1 MILEAILHSLI
12 KTRCDVLESNP
23 ALLKKTAGGVGG
35 GAAPPPVANTTS
47 FRRVLMGS
55 VSAARMILEASVHSS
70 QKCRGPVGSVCKQKA
85 CTLSFE
91 KFLYHNCMCLTQF
104 LLLAQPFPLA
114 STRSLSHALMGSVFA
129 GRKDDASMCLTQFFL
144 MVRCS

>member
-1 MILEAILHSLI
+1 MGSVSAGRMILEAI
-12 KTRCDVLESNP
+12 
-23 ALLKKTAGGVGG
+23 
-35 GAAPPPVANTTS
+35 
-47 FRRVLMGS
+47 
-55 VSAARMILEASVHSS
+55 VHSS
-70 QKCRGPVGSVCKQKA
+70 QNCRAPVGSQKA

-91 KFLYHNCMCLTQF
+91 KFLYHNSMCLTQF

-114 STRSLSHALMGSVFA
+114 NTRSLSHALMGSVFA